1 MQVLPFSHLKF
12 YAMPA
17 NFNHTTH
24 FTCALVD
31 SNTLVLFLINH
42 LPSGTFTASNTLP
55 GTNWE
60 GVGAIWRAG

>member
-1 MQVLPFSHLKF
+1 MQVLLCFHLKF
-12 YAMPA
+12 YGMQT

-31 SNTLVLFLINH
+31 SNTLVLSLINH

-55 GTNWE
+55 GTNWG